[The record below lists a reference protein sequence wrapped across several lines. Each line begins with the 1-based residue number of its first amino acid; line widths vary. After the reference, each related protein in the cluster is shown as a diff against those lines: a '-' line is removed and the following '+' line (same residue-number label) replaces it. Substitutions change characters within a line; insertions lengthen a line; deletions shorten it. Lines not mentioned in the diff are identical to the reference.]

1 MFANRARRTGH
12 RVQLLVACAAIAV
25 VGLTLIGIALGSQH
39 HAPQPPAATAHA
51 ALPAALNSPA
61 PTAIPRTQQP
71 SGSASVVSPQP
82 APSEVGLPRSQPTSI
97 TIPALGVHASFVQ
110 LGLNADGTIQV
121 PDDVTHVGW
130 YKLGPS
136 PGQVGPAIVLGH
148 VDSATTGA
156 GVFYKLGAA
165 KNGDTIEVSLADGR
179 VATFVVYAVR
189 EYAKDA
195 FPTTTVYGN
204 TAGSELR
211 LITCGGRF
219 DKSSGHYLSNI
230 VVFARVLGN

>member
-1 MFANRARRTGH
+1 MFANRSRRTGH
-12 RVQLLVACAAIAV
+12 RVQLLVACAAITV
-25 VGLTLIGIALGSQH
+25 VGLTLMGIALASQH

-51 ALPAALNSPA
+51 TLPAASNSPTT
-61 PTAIPRTQQP
+61 TAIPSVQS
-71 SGSASVVSPQP
+71 SGSASGVSPAP
-82 APSEVGLPRSQPTSI
+82 APSAAGLPRSQPTSI
-97 TIPALGVHASFVQ
+97 VIPALGVHASFVQ
-110 LGLNADGTIQV
+110 LGLNSDGTIQV

-148 VDSATTGA
+148 VDSAKNGA

-195 FPTTTVYGN
+195 FPTSTVYGN

-230 VVFARVLGN
+230 VVFARAR